1 MFFIS
6 ISGFQ
11 LNKQLYDVIAMRY
24 ADERLNI
31 DFDSYICCF
40 VRLEGMFSKYRPH
53 TSGAKNTCIGLI
65 ISPFDRFKTLL
76 WWYSDIKFTL
86 LNQIILQNELMYFYS
101 SERLKR
107 YPAP

>member
-1 MFFIS
+1 
-6 ISGFQ
+6 
-11 LNKQLYDVIAMRY
+11 MRY

-65 ISPFDRFKTLL
+65 ISLFDRYKTLL

-86 LNQIILQNELMYFYS
+86 LNLIILQNELMYFYS
-101 SERLKR
+101 SEWLKS
-107 YPAP
+107 YPAS

>member
-1 MFFIS
+1 
-6 ISGFQ
+6 
-11 LNKQLYDVIAMRY
+11 MRY

-65 ISPFDRFKTLL
+65 ISLFDRFKTLL

-86 LNQIILQNELMYFYS
+86 LNLIILQKELMYF
-101 SERLKR
+101 
-107 YPAP
+107 